1 LPFLGYIF
9 KEPTKSGEKSPNLVT
24 LSKMNKLD
32 AKTHPEIGRVN
43 SPLKRVFSQR
53 FGFQLVIKK
62 LEADAV

>member
-1 LPFLGYIF
+1 LF
-9 KEPTKSGEKSPNLVT
+9 
-24 LSKMNKLD
+24 SKKNKLD

-62 LEADAV
+62 LEADAVLSNCDIFIMF